1 MHVHLEKLSESR
13 CFLKFLAETPW
24 RKRPMIQDSSWTGTL
39 SFSQFAICLC
49 FPIFVMFCFCVI
61 IIPILYNC
69 QQNLHLNQLQKFN
82 IGIFPRFL
90 GKKKG
95 RLNIPFSKDIR
106 INA

>member
-1 MHVHLEKLSESR
+1 MFS
-13 CFLKFLAETPW
+13 LKNSIRIIIILTVNSFIFIEMGVSLFFKILTETPW

-69 QQNLHLNQLQKFN
+69 
-82 IGIFPRFL
+82 
-90 GKKKG
+90 
-95 RLNIPFSKDIR
+95 
-106 INA
+106 